1 DWGVSHRRYRDRE
14 LATSRLEARLAQAQ
28 LQVLRTQLHP
38 HFLFN
43 TLNAI
48 SALMHK
54 DVALADRMISR
65 LGELLRATLDDPG
78 SQEVTLRRE
87 LDFLSPYL
95 EIEQARLG
103 PRLAVRTGIDDG
115 LLHSCLPYPV
125 LQPLVENAMRH
136 GLAPRSGSGRLT
148 VRAWKDDGRLVLE
161 VADNGPGV
169 RFDRNFEEGIGLS
182 NTRARL
188 KALYGENHSLSLR
201 PAPGGG

>member
-78 SQEVTLRRE
+78 TQEVTLRRE

-103 PRLAVRTGIDDG
+103 SRLSVRLDIYDE
-115 LLHSCLPYPV
+115 LL
-125 LQPLVENAMRH
+125 
-136 GLAPRSGSGRLT
+136 
-148 VRAWKDDGRLVLE
+148 
-161 VADNGPGV
+161 
-169 RFDRNFEEGIGLS
+169 
-182 NTRARL
+182 RARL
-188 KALYGENHSLSLR
+188 PSLIL
-201 PAPGGG
+201 PPLVQDPN